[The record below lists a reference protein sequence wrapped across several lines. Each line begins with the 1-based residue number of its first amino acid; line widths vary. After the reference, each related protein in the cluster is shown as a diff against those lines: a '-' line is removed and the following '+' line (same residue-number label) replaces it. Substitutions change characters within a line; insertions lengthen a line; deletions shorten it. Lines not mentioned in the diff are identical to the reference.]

1 MLGTRVRRDP
11 AARHAPMVYKGF
23 AVRCKV
29 CTPAAAALQSAT
41 ADFFSVR
48 NPTQQPTSLQLVCL
62 SSSTLP
68 PPSAGCCVSGDHVL
82 QTLRVTAVHRAP
94 RTRTEHAR
102 HAVDWLEGR
111 VPQSKFRI
119 HHEMRRAPEPQTT
132 AAAFFVTSSALGTL
146 THLKIVVLSQT
157 YLPT

>member
-1 MLGTRVRRDP
+1 M
-11 AARHAPMVYKGF
+11 
-23 AVRCKV
+23 
-29 CTPAAAALQSAT
+29 
-41 ADFFSVR
+41 
-48 NPTQQPTSLQLVCL
+48 
-62 SSSTLP
+62 P
-68 PPSAGCCVSGDHVL
+68 PPPLRRGCCVSGDHVL

-132 AAAFFVTSSALGTL
+132 VSGIFVTSSALGTL

-157 YLPT
+157 YP